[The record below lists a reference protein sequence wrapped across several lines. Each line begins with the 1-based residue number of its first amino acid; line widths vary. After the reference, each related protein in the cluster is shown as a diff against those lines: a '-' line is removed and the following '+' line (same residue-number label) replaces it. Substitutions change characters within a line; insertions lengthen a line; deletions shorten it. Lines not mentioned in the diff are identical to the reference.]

1 MNVSTS
7 QLENRLSST
16 DKSINQ
22 TGDKTSETL
31 ALLDS
36 EIRKLWTI
44 ANKRNKGAIGEN
56 KKTTVALDK
65 ALAKVKK
72 TADLAK
78 NQLVQVKESN
88 TLILATNKDLAN
100 TILSLNSTIAEL
112 EAQLGMQDS
121 KLITLQ
127 QDLNK
132 VAQQANLSDEV
143 QSNAQA
149 IQAIDAYRRQ
159 TNSSIEQ
166 LNQDIRNLYQR
177 TAAEGTVSKPGL

>member
-1 MNVSTS
+1 
-7 QLENRLSST
+7 
-16 DKSINQ
+16 
-22 TGDKTSETL
+22 
-31 ALLDS
+31 
-36 EIRKLWTI
+36 
-44 ANKRNKGAIGEN
+44 
-56 KKTTVALDK
+56 
-65 ALAKVKK
+65 
-72 TADLAK
+72 
-78 NQLVQVKESN
+78 
-88 TLILATNKDLAN
+88 LILATNKDLAN

-166 LNQDIRNLYQR
+166 
-177 TAAEGTVSKPGL
+177 